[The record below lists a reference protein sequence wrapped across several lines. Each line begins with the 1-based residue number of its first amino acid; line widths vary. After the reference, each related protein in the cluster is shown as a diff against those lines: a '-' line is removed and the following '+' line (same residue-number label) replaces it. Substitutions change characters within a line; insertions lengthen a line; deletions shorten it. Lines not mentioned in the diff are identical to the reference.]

1 MEERVP
7 FTDVD
12 VDAGMKSKYGVLVM
26 DAGESALRILLMNHV
41 MDKKHIDLEKKY
53 KDVAEDVE
61 KSKHKATGLQSRLLK
76 LWHLRR
82 WLRRLRKI

>member
-1 MEERVP
+1 
-7 FTDVD
+7 
-12 VDAGMKSKYGVLVM
+12 M

-61 KSKHKATGLQSRLLK
+61 KWKHKATGLQSRLLK
-76 LWHLRR
+76 LWRLRR